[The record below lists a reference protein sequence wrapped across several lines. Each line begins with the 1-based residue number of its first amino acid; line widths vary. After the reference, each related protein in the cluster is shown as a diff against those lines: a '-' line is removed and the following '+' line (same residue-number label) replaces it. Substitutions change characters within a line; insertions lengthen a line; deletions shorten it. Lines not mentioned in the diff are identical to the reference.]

1 MPASKAKNRDYE
13 SLASRSSNKNGGD
26 DQATLKPLDT
36 IKNEKTGAYEVYHA
50 QSLKNPYQQ
59 AKTTEAETAE
69 ISSETIEAEPLI
81 AETENVAAPES
92 SAAEIPATYAE
103 QQKIRK
109 KEKLA
114 EKDSRLIGSDRWMGR
129 NGHALT
135 YAGLY
140 IFSIL
145 VLFRP
150 YELVP
155 GLGFL
160 SSTAFYFAAATL
172 LIFIPTQLSTEGSMT
187 AFPTEVKCVLA
198 MILLAIVTIP
208 LGKDAAHSWT
218 VFNETFSK
226 SVLMFIVMV
235 NVLRTRRR
243 LMGMMWLSLAV
254 GVILSYMAVG
264 MYMRG
269 ELRAE
274 GYRVA
279 VEIGGMFGNPNDLAL
294 HLVTMMPIAV
304 GLALGA
310 KSRLM
315 RLLYFMVAGV
325 FIAGNMVTFS
335 RGGFLGLIVTGA
347 VLAWK
352 LGRRQRLN
360 VVLVSTVVGGLVIL
374 LAPGNYG
381 LRILSILYPAL
392 DPVGSNDQRRELLFR
407 SIWVTLRNPWGIGV
421 GNSPVMN
428 DYNLQTHNA
437 YTQVSSEL
445 GVLGFAAYM
454 IFIVSPF
461 RKLAAIERTLTAE
474 DKRDW
479 FYYLSIGLQASIA
492 GYMVSSFFVSV
503 AYNWFIYYLI
513 AYAVAFRRIYRLENE
528 AKTNEAEESKASFTG
543 ELQPAR
549 T

>member
-1 MPASKAKNRDYE
+1 MPASKTKNRDYE
-13 SLASRSSNKNGGD
+13 SLASRANKNGSGHGD
-26 DQATLKPLDT
+26 QSTLKSLES
-36 IKNEKTGAYEVYHA
+36 IKNEKSGEREIYHA
-50 QSLKNPYQQ
+50 QNLRNSSQISEP
-59 AKTTEAETAE
+59 E
-69 ISSETIEAEPLI
+69 ISDPQNAPVSETIETEP
-81 AETENVAAPES
+81 AVAKTGEFISTFGATL
-92 SAAEIPATYAE
+92 TYAE

-114 EKDSRLIGSDRWMGR
+114 AKDSQLIGGDRWIGR

-160 SSTAFYFAAATL
+160 SSTAFYFAALTL

-198 MILLAIVTIP
+198 MTVLAIVTMPI
-208 LGKDAAHSWT
+208 GKYAAGSWA
-218 VFNETFSK
+218 VFNDIFIK
-226 SVLMFIVMV
+226 AVLMFIVMV

-243 LMGMMWLSLAV
+243 LMGIMWLSLGV
-254 GVILSYMAVG
+254 GVVLSYTALT

-269 ELRAE
+269 ELKAE

-279 VEIGGMFGNPNDLAL
+279 VNIGGMFGNPNDMAL
-294 HLVTMMPIAV
+294 HLVTMTPLAIA
-304 GLALGA
+304 LALA
-310 KSRLM
+310 SKRTPA
-315 RLLYFMVAGV
+315 RLLYLAMAGV
-325 FIAGNMVTFS
+325 FVAGIMVTFS
-335 RGGFLGLIVTGA
+335 RGGFLGVIIVGA

-352 LGRRQRLN
+352 LGRKQRLN
-360 VVLVSTVVGGLVIL
+360 VVLASTFVGGLVIL

-381 LRILSILYPAL
+381 LRILSIFYPAL
-392 DPVGSNDQRRELLFR
+392 DPVGSNDQRRELLMR
-407 SIWVTLRNPWGIGV
+407 SIWVTIRNPWGIGM
-421 GNSPVMN
+421 GNSPIMN

-445 GVLGFAAYM
+445 GLLGFVAYI
-454 IFIVSPF
+454 IFIISPL
-461 RKLAAIERTLTAE
+461 RKLAAIERESVAR
-474 DKRDW
+474 DKYDW

-492 GYMVSSFFVSV
+492 GYMASSFFGSV

-528 AKTNEAEESKASFTG
+528 AKANANQTTASGAMPTIY
-543 ELQPAR
+543 
-549 T
+549 

>member
-1 MPASKAKNRDYE
+1 MPASKIKSRDYE
-13 SLASRSSNKNGGD
+13 TLASRPADKTGSSSGD
-26 DQATLKPLDT
+26 RAALKPLDT
-36 IKNEKTGAYEVYHA
+36 IKNEKTGAYEVYHE
-50 QSLKNPYQQ
+50 QSLKNPYR
-59 AKTTEAETAE
+59 AKSPETGTAE
-69 ISSETIEAEPLI
+69 FSSLEAIEAESLI
-81 AETENVAAPES
+81 ADTESVAPAAAP
-92 SAAEIPATYAE
+92 EIPATYAE

-114 EKDSRLIGSDRWMGR
+114 EKDSRLIGSDRWIGR
-129 NGHALT
+129 NGHVLT

-140 IFSIL
+140 VFSIL

-160 SSTAFYFAAATL
+160 ASTAFYVAAATL

-198 MILLAIVTIP
+198 MILLAILTIP
-208 LGKDAAHSWT
+208 IGKDPGSSWLL
-218 VFNETFSK
+218 FKDTFIK

-254 GVILSYMAVG
+254 GVVLSYMAIG

-269 ELRAE
+269 ELKAE

-279 VEIGGMFGNPNDLAL
+279 VTIGGMFGNPNDLAL
-294 HLVTMMPIAV
+294 HLVTMTPIAV

-310 KSRLM
+310 KKKLF
-315 RLLYFMVAGV
+315 RLLYFAMAGV

-335 RGGFLGLIVTGA
+335 RGGFLGLIVSGA

-352 LGRRQRLN
+352 LGRKQRLN
-360 VVLVSTVVGGLVIL
+360 VVLASSVVGGLVIL

-392 DPVGSNDQRRELLFR
+392 DPVGSSDQRRELLYR
-407 SIWVTLRNPWGIGV
+407 SIFVTFRNPWGIGV

-445 GVLGFAAYM
+445 GLLG
-454 IFIVSPF
+454 
-461 RKLAAIERTLTAE
+461 
-474 DKRDW
+474 
-479 FYYLSIGLQASIA
+479 
-492 GYMVSSFFVSV
+492 
-503 AYNWFIYYLI
+503 
-513 AYAVAFRRIYRLENE
+513 
-528 AKTNEAEESKASFTG
+528 
-543 ELQPAR
+543 
-549 T
+549 

>member
-1 MPASKAKNRDYE
+1 MSASKIKSRDYE
-13 SLASRSSNKNGGD
+13 SLAPRSAKNGGGRGE
-26 DQATLKPLDT
+26 QSTLKPLESV
-36 IKNEKTGAYEVYHA
+36 KNEKSGESRIRHA
-50 QSLKNPYQQ
+50 QNLKNSNPVSE
-59 AKTTEAETAE
+59 TETAKVFE
-69 ISSETIEAEPLI
+69 EERISESAAAVAQAENP
-81 AETENVAAPES
+81 APE
-92 SAAEIPATYAE
+92 APASYAE

-114 EKDSRLIGSDRWMGR
+114 EKDSRLIDADRWIGR

-160 SSTAFYFAAATL
+160 SSTAFYFAALTL
-172 LIFIPTQLSTEGSMT
+172 VIFIPTQLSTEGTMT
-187 AFPTEVKCVLA
+187 AFPTEVKCVLV
-198 MILLAIVTIP
+198 MILLMVVTIP
-208 LGKDAAHSWT
+208 IGKDAGNSWL
-218 VFNETFSK
+218 VFKDTYIK

-235 NVLRTRRR
+235 NVLRTRAR
-243 LMGMMWLSLAV
+243 LMGLMWLSLSV
-254 GVILSYMAVG
+254 GVILSYMAIG
-264 MYMRG
+264 MYLRG
-269 ELRAE
+269 ELKAE

-279 VEIGGMFGNPNDLAL
+279 VQIGGMFGNPNDLAL

-304 GLALGA
+304 ALALGSE
-310 KSRLM
+310 SRLM
-315 RLLYFMVAGV
+315 RLLYFAMAGV
-325 FIAGNMVTFS
+325 FVAGNMVTFS

-360 VVLVSTVVGGLVIL
+360 VVLASGVIGGLVIL

-381 LRILSILYPAL
+381 LRILSIFYPEM
-392 DPVGSNDQRRELLFR
+392 DNVGSNDQRRELLFR
-407 SIWVTLRNPWGIGV
+407 SIWVTLRNPWGIGA

-445 GVLGFAAYM
+445 GILGFVAYI

-461 RKLAAIERTLTAE
+461 RKLAAIERALIAE
-474 DKRDW
+474 DRRDW

-528 AKTNEAEESKASFTG
+528 SKTSEAEQKASLG
-543 ELQPAR
+543 EMQTAR
-549 T
+549 I

>member
-1 MPASKAKNRDYE
+1 MPASKTKNRDYR
-13 SLASRSSNKNGGD
+13 SLSSGSNKNGGERGE
-26 DQATLKPLDT
+26 QATLKPLDT
-36 IKNEKTGAYEVYHA
+36 LKNEKTGEPEIYHA
-50 QSLKNPYQQ
+50 QSLKNSNQIAE
-59 AKTTEAETAE
+59 AKTAK
-69 ISSETIEAEPLI
+69 ISETIAAEPVIAEAENI
-81 AETENVAAPES
+81 AAAAPE
-92 SAAEIPATYAE
+92 APGTYAE

-114 EKDSRLIGSDRWMGR
+114 EKDSLLIGGDRWIGR

-160 SSTAFYFAAATL
+160 ASTAFYVAALTL

-198 MILLAIVTIP
+198 LTLLAVITIP
-208 LGKDAAHSWT
+208 IGKYPGGSWI
-218 VFNETFSK
+218 VFKDMFIK

-235 NVLRTRRR
+235 NVLRTRQR
-243 LMGMMWLSLAV
+243 LMGMMWLSLGV
-254 GVILSYMAVG
+254 GVILSYTAIG

-269 ELRAE
+269 ELKSE
-274 GYRVA
+274 RVT
-279 VEIGGMFGNPNDLAL
+279 VEIGGMFGNPNDMAL

-310 KSRLM
+310 KSRLT
-315 RLLYFMVAGV
+315 RLLYFAIAGIFV
-325 FIAGNMVTFS
+325 AGNMVTFS
-335 RGGFLGLIVTGA
+335 RGGFLGLIVAGA

-352 LGRRQRLN
+352 LGRKQRLN
-360 VVLVSTVVGGLVIL
+360 VVLASTVIGGLAIL

-381 LRILSILYPAL
+381 LRLLSILYPAL
-392 DPVGSNDQRRELLFR
+392 DPVGSSDQRRELLMR
-407 SIWVTLRNPWGIGV
+407 SIWVTIRNPWGVGI
-421 GNSPVMN
+421 GNSPIMN
-428 DYNLQTHNA
+428 DHNLQTHNA

-445 GVLGFAAYM
+445 GLLGLIAYV

-461 RKLAAIERTLTAE
+461 RKLAAIERTLIAE
-474 DKRDW
+474 DKSNW

-492 GYMVSSFFVSV
+492 GYMASSFFVSV

-528 AKTNEAEESKASFTG
+528 AKTSEAEQKASLG
-543 ELQPAR
+543 ELQTAQI
-549 T
+549 

>member
-1 MPASKAKNRDYE
+1 MPASKTKNRDYQ
-13 SLASRSSNKNGGD
+13 SLAPGSNKNGNGRG
-26 DQATLKPLDT
+26 DQATLKPLDAL
-36 IKNEKTGAYEVYHA
+36 KNEKTSEPEIHHA
-50 QSLKNPYQQ
+50 QSLKNSYQISE
-59 AKTTEAETAE
+59 AKTAE
-69 ISSETIEAEPLI
+69 ISKAFETEFVT
-81 AETENVAAPES
+81 AETENIAAAPENPFS
-92 SAAEIPATYAE
+92 YAE

-114 EKDSRLIGSDRWMGR
+114 EKDSQLIDGDRWIGR

-160 SSTAFYFAAATL
+160 ASTAFYVAALTL

-198 MILLAIVTIP
+198 MILLAVVTIP
-208 LGKDAAHSWT
+208 IGKDAGNSWL
-218 VFNETFSK
+218 VFK
-226 SVLMFIVMV
+226 DMYIKAVLMFIVMV

-254 GVILSYMAVG
+254 GVILSYMAIG

-269 ELRAE
+269 ELKSD
-274 GYRVA
+274 RVM
-279 VEIGGMFGNPNDLAL
+279 VEIGGMFGNPNDMAL

-310 KSRLM
+310 KSRLV
-315 RLLYFMVAGV
+315 RLLYFAMAGAFV
-325 FIAGNMVTFS
+325 AGNMVTFS

-352 LGRRQRLN
+352 LGRKQRLN
-360 VVLVSTVVGGLVIL
+360 VVLASTVIGGLVIL

-381 LRILSILYPAL
+381 LRILSIFYPAL
-392 DPVGSNDQRRELLFR
+392 DPVGSNDQRRELLMR
-407 SIWVTLRNPWGIGV
+407 SIWVTLRNPWGIGI

-445 GVLGFAAYM
+445 GIFGFVAYI

-461 RKLAAIERTLTAE
+461 RKLAAIERTLIAE
-474 DKRDW
+474 NKQDW
-479 FYYLSIGLQASIA
+479 FYYLSVGLQASIA
-492 GYMVSSFFVSV
+492 GYMVSSFFGSV

-528 AKTNEAEESKASFTG
+528 AKTNEAEQKVSSG
-543 ELQPAR
+543 ELQPAQI
-549 T
+549 